1 MSENVNETLELD
13 ENINDTAAY
22 YTADELVLLLTDK
35 RYQELKERLS
45 LMHSADIAELFEE
58 ITDVY
63 RNRIFRLLSKEQ
75 AAVVF
80 VELDADIQ
88 ESIINSTSDTDLSE
102 MLLELYLDDTVDI
115 IEEMPANVVK
125 RILKTSTKENR
136 EAINQLLKYP
146 KDSAG
151 TIMTTEYVRLNKDMS
166 VSDALS
172 HVRKVAIDKET
183 IYTCYVT
190 DKDKCLLGLVTA
202 KQLLLAP
209 LDAIIGD
216 IMEENVISVGTYCDK
231 EEVALSFEKYGF
243 IAMPVVDKENRLV
256 GIITIDD
263 AFDVMKEETTED
275 FAKMAAI
282 TPTETTY
289 LKTSVFDLWK
299 ARIPWLL
306 FLMISATFS
315 SMLLGSF
322 EAALP
327 GVLILFVPML
337 MGTGGNSGGQS
348 SVTIIREISNGE
360 VEFADLLKVL
370 WKEVRVGV
378 FTGLT
383 LGLAAF
389 LKLMLL
395 DNLIM
400 QNTAVDIW
408 VSLAVALSL
417 AATVL
422 ASKLIG
428 AALPILA
435 KKIGLDPAVMASPF
449 ITTIVDALSLIIY
462 FLISYYAFGFSV
474 V

>member
-1 MSENVNETLELD
+1 MHQNDIEAVELD
-13 ENINDTAAY
+13 ENVNDTMSDY
-22 YTADELVLLLTDK
+22 SADELVLLLTEK

-45 LMHSADIAELFEE
+45 LMHSADIAEVFDE
-58 ITDVY
+58 IKEVY
-63 RNRIFRLLSKEQ
+63 QSRIFRLLSKEQ

-80 VELDADIQ
+80 VEFDSDVQ
-88 ESIINSTSDTDLSE
+88 ENIINSTSDKELSE

-136 EAINQLLKYP
+136 DAINQLLKYP

-151 TIMTTEYVRLNKDMS
+151 TIMTPEYVRLRRDMT
-166 VSDALS
+166 VEAALS
-172 HVRKVAIDKET
+172 HIRTVAIDKET

-190 DKDKCLLGLVTA
+190 DKDRHLLGLVTA
-202 KQLLLAP
+202 KQLLLAS
-209 LDAIIGD
+209 LDSVIED

-256 GIITIDD
+256 GIVTIDD

-327 GVLILFVPML
+327 SVLILFVPML

-360 VEFADLLKVL
+360 VEFSDLFRVL
-370 WKEVRVGV
+370 WKETRVGA
-378 FTGLT
+378 FTGIT
-383 LGLAAF
+383 LGAAAF

-400 QNTAVDIW
+400 QNSTVTVW

-417 AATVL
+417 AATVI

-435 KKIGLDPAVMASPF
+435 KRIGLDPAVMASPF

-462 FLISYYAFGFSV
+462 FLISYYAFGFTV

>member
-1 MSENVNETLELD
+1 MNENNILDLELD
-13 ENINDTAAY
+13 ENVNDTMS
-22 YTADELVLLLTDK
+22 DNESHELVELLLDK
-35 RYQELKERLS
+35 KYHELKERLS
-45 LMHSADIAELFEE
+45 LMHSADIAEAFEG
-58 ITDVY
+58 IKPIFHS
-63 RNRIFRLLSKEQ
+63 RIFRLLSKEQ

-80 VELDADIQ
+80 VEFDPDIQ
-88 ESIINSTSDTDLSE
+88 EGIINSTSDKELSE
-102 MLLELYLDDTVDI
+102 MLLELYLDDTVDL

-151 TIMTTEYVRLNKDMS
+151 SIMTPEYVRLNKDMT
-166 VSDALS
+166 VQAALS
-172 HVRKVAIDKET
+172 HIRKVAIDKET

-190 DKDKCLLGLVTA
+190 DKNKTLLGLVTA
-202 KQLLLAP
+202 KQLLLSD
-209 LDAIIGD
+209 LDAVIED

-231 EEVALSFEKYGF
+231 EEVALCFDKYGF

-263 AFDVMKEETTED
+263 AFEVMKEETTED

-327 GVLILFVPML
+327 SVLILFVPML

-348 SVTIIREISNGE
+348 SVTIIREISNGD
-360 VEFADLLKVL
+360 VEFSDLLRVL
-370 WKEVRVGV
+370 WKEVRVGA
-378 FTGLT
+378 FTGIT
-383 LGLAAF
+383 LGFAAF

-400 QNTAVDIW
+400 QNSAVNLW
-408 VSLAVALSL
+408 VSLAVAISL
-417 AATVL
+417 AVTVL
-422 ASKLIG
+422 SSKLIG

-435 KKIGLDPAVMASPF
+435 KKIRLDPAVMASPF

-462 FLISYYAFGFSV
+462 FLISKYAFGFSV
-474 V
+474 I